1 MAYSARRRAPRR
13 TARSR
18 FSDGTGRRAV
28 RSRPARRVRRSSG
41 QRQQTVKIVLQ
52 TAAAPRLGDASVGQV
67 RTGRAKF

>member
-13 TARSR
+13 TTRSR
-18 FSDGTGRRAV
+18 ASYSTRGRAV
-28 RSRPARRVRRSSG
+28 RRSPARRTRRSSG